1 MFSAVNNFK
10 MFCRNTFRTACRV
23 LSPCA
28 EVTLNPSP
36 QPVESSGR
44 NLSVKVDELFLYQF
58 CLSILKTAMQ

>member
-1 MFSAVNNFK
+1 MFSAVNNSK
-10 MFCRNTFRTACRV
+10 MFCRNTFRTACDF

-44 NLSVKVDELFLYQF
+44 NLPGKVDEFFLHQF
-58 CLSILKTAMQ
+58 CLSILKTAM